1 MKGFSYLE
9 SEDESVDVLQIVAQ
23 EIDDLVDGLLL
34 RLQVLV
40 KPRGVHH
47 RHLTAQGDKRW
58 RPS

>member
-1 MKGFSYLE
+1 VIFYLE
-9 SEDESVDVLQIVAQ
+9 SEDESVDVLKIVAQ

-47 RHLTAQGDKRW
+47 RHLTAQGVER
-58 RPS
+58 